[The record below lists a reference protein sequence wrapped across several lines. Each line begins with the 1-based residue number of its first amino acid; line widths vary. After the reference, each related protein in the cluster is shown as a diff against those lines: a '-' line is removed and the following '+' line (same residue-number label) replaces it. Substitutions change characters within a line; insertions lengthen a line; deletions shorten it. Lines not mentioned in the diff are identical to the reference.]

1 MRYLHGTHESAR
13 LALRAMALPG
23 LRIAGAGLWNFH
35 PYGARTCQSAPQR
48 LSPFHD
54 LNGFQYHD
62 NWLQNLLVAASLGG
76 RRAST

>member
-1 MRYLHGTHESAR
+1 VE
-13 LALRAMALPG
+13 LP
-23 LRIAGAGLWNFH
+23 
-35 PYGARTCQSAPQR
+35 PYGARTRQGAPQR

-62 NWLQNLLVAASLGG
+62 NGLQNLLVAASLGG